1 MTPPSKPE
9 EDKPYRHRDTEKKKR
24 EAAKEPRKPGM
35 KNGFSVLFLPS
46 WFP

>member
-9 EDKPYRHRDTEKKKR
+9 EDEPQRHRDTEKKKEKQLR
-24 EAAKEPRKPGM
+24 NPGM

>member
-1 MTPPSKPE
+1 MTPPSRPE
-9 EDKPYRHRDTEKKKR
+9 EDEPQRHREEKR